1 MELEKLIMNTIR
13 KHVQGLALQTVERIE
28 SGQNNDVWLIDST
41 YIFRFPKYAEGI
53 RQLEREAALLTL
65 LAGRLPLEVPSPA
78 FCVLEPSDAGRAFM
92 GYRIIEGVPLEGER
106 LERMN
111 DPAASSRIAGQ
122 LADFLRALHSTD
134 PEGWCGPEAASEY
147 DPFQEWED
155 LYRRLQS
162 KLYRFMNPEA
172 RARTDR
178 HFADFFAAKEHGRI
192 VPSLIHGDFG
202 TENILYDPAA
212 KRVTG
217 VIDFGSAQLGDPAID
232 YAALLA
238 SYGEGFVRLVSE
250 RNPESRDMMERVRFY
265 KGTFALQ
272 EALFGLEHGDDDAFR
287 SGLETVNGLDESRVF

>member
-28 SGQNNDVWLIDST
+28 SGQNNDVWLVDST
-41 YIFRFPKYAEGI
+41 YIFRFPKYAEGV
-53 RQLEREAALLTL
+53 RQLEREAALLAL
-65 LAGRLPLEVPSPA
+65 LAGRLPLEVPRPA
-78 FCVLEPSDAGRAFM
+78 FCVLEPSAAGRAFM

-134 PEGWCGPEAASEY
+134 PEGGGGPEAASEY

-202 TENILYDPAA
+202 AENILYDPAA

-250 RNPESRDMMERVRFY
+250 RNPEIRDMMERVRFY

-287 SGLETVNGLDESRVF
+287 SGLETANGLDESRVF